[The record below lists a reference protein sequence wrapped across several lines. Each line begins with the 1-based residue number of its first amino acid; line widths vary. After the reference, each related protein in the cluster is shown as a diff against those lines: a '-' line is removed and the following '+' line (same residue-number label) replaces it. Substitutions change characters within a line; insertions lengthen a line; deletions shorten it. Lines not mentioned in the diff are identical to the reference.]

1 MVSSTSIG
9 FMLFTLVVS
18 IGLPVGL
25 AIYLCVKKKASV
37 VAVLVGVLGFL
48 VTQVLIRIPLLQ
60 AAGGM
65 PWFRSMA
72 ANLPLYALFLSFTA
86 GLFEETGRWL
96 GFRFLLKNKL
106 ETKNALAYGVGHGG
120 FESIYLVGLAFI
132 NNIAISLMINNGTF
146 DTTVAPALGANAEV
160 LKSQLVNLPPTIFA
174 VGGIERALTIC
185 AHIGMSL
192 LVYYA
197 VRYGKPRFYVFAL
210 LAHTLLNLGAVLLAR
225 LPNGTWFS
233 EGYLAVFAVL
243 SLVLISRSS
252 QVEAGLSG
260 PAQQVPLE
268 PVPLAPIPEEP
279 ETVEQDK
286 PESM

>member
-1 MVSSTSIG
+1 MVSSASIG
-9 FMLFTLVVS
+9 FMVFSLVVS

-48 VTQVLIRIPLLQ
+48 VSQVLIRIPLLK
-60 AAGGM
+60 AASQM
-65 PWFRSMA
+65 PWYQSMA
-72 ANLPLYALFLSFTA
+72 ANLVVYALFLSFTA
-86 GLFEETGRWL
+86 GLFEETARFL

-120 FESIYLVGLAFI
+120 FEAIFLVGLSFI
-132 NNIAISLMINNGTF
+132 NNLAISMMINNGTF
-146 DTTVAPALGANAEV
+146 DANVAPALGANAEV
-160 LKSQLVNLPPTIFA
+160 LKNQLINLPPSIFA
-174 VGGIERALTIC
+174 VAGIERALTIC

-197 VRYGKPRFYVFAL
+197 VRYRKPVFYLFAL
-210 LAHTLLNLGAVLLAR
+210 LAHTLLNFGAVLLAR
-225 LPNGTWFS
+225 LPNGTWLS

-243 SLVLISRSS
+243 ALVLIFRSG
-252 QVEAGLSG
+252 QVEAALAG
-260 PAQQVPLE
+260 PEQPVALE
-268 PVPLAPIPEEP
+268 PELEDLGAP
-279 ETVEQDK
+279 DG